1 MFKDSMSM
9 RNYPKYKKAEWHCTV
24 EYTYGTIIACEY
36 VKYAYP

>member
-1 MFKDSMSM
+1 MFKDSM
-9 RNYPKYKKAEWHCTV
+9 RNYPKYKKAERHCSV